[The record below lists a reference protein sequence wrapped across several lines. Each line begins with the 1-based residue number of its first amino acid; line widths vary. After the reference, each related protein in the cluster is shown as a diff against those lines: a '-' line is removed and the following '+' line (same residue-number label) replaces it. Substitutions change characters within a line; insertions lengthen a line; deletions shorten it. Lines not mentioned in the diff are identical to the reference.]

1 MVSIQI
7 TEATGEGANYSQQS
21 QSEQLILCFPPMNGC
36 VSQSEQSIWAVGRC
50 SPCSVANTYV
60 TLQPSFLLTVMHTV
74 PYHMYLFITLASGR
88 QKNKKRSPSPIKI
101 EHGQNFFFSI
111 SKTLLLVET
120 TPRVWEPGTP
130 GLLPSW
136 LEWERWRKRGME
148 ILLFWQTKLLKTL
161 IECYSDQI
169 QVSSLVSDTDELRI
183 CDKIHCIVDQTHCTL
198 STILSLIWV
207 AKLLTWELLAQ
218 SQHRKNAFQGQETIL
233 NTQRNK
239 FKQTNCRFENSLL
252 APDNI
257 NPFVIHQLFPFDY
270 QIKGNYSPRSFWVM
284 PENLVL

>member
-36 VSQSEQSIWAVGRC
+36 VSQSEQSISAVGRC

-88 QKNKKRSPSPIKI
+88 QKTRRGHHHQLRLNMAIT
-101 EHGQNFFFSI
+101 FLFSI
-111 SKTLLLVET
+111 SETLLLVET

-136 LEWERWRKRGME
+136 LE
-148 ILLFWQTKLLKTL
+148 
-161 IECYSDQI
+161 
-169 QVSSLVSDTDELRI
+169 
-183 CDKIHCIVDQTHCTL
+183 
-198 STILSLIWV
+198 
-207 AKLLTWELLAQ
+207 
-218 SQHRKNAFQGQETIL
+218 
-233 NTQRNK
+233 
-239 FKQTNCRFENSLL
+239 
-252 APDNI
+252 
-257 NPFVIHQLFPFDY
+257 
-270 QIKGNYSPRSFWVM
+270 
-284 PENLVL
+284 